1 MSPPTQFGFA
11 ASMSAGDMT
20 TRAIVAESRFSM
32 CRPIRSTIRS
42 AYASRSSSVQPAVVS
57 SSPAASPFNRCGS
70 SWSCTQITQEPSG
83 AREGSTAIGWPS
95 AIVASAGSR
104 PRSASLTARETP
116 SRPGVRW
123 SSGVRASRSS
133 PRQLGSSFIAMWI
146 CISPR
151 P

>member
-1 MSPPTQFGFA
+1 MW
-11 ASMSAGDMT
+11 
-20 TRAIVAESRFSM
+20 
-32 CRPIRSTIRS
+32 RPIRSTIRS
-42 AYASRSSSVQPAVVS
+42 AYASRSSSVHEPSPVS
-57 SSPAASPFNRCGS
+57 SSPAASPFGRGGS
-70 SWSCTQITQEPSG
+70 SWSWTQITHEPSG
-83 AREGSTAIGWPS
+83 ARDGSTAIGWPS
-95 AIVASAGSR
+95 AIVASAGRR

-133 PRQLGSSFIAMWI
+133 PCQRGSSFIAMWI